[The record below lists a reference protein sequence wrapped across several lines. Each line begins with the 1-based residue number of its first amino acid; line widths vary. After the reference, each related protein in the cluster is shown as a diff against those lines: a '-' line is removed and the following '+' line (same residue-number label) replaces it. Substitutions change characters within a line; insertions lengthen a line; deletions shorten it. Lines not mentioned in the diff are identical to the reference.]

1 MIVSSS
7 SSSSLMEAFL
17 GSVCG
22 AVYGLTSPIVGHPLD
37 TLKSRQQADP
47 RFQRLSLTA
56 AARQAVHENGL
67 MSLYR
72 GLSAPLIGSVAFR
85 SLQFGVY
92 LGAYAWMRERD
103 LGAQCVPG
111 TFVQLRVIAGG
122 ICAGVVRSVVE
133 NPIELIKIRR
143 QTLGTWRAGELF
155 HGLSITTARNA
166 MLLTN
171 FFILLDVSGRHVPQ
185 LLDGPIAPF
194 FKGGICATLAW
205 WTVWPLE
212 VVKSQIQ
219 AASKA
224 GASGLDAGPLT
235 IAARFRFILRTQGV
249 GAFRIGLLAGTL
261 RSIIAN
267 GASMLSFQQCR
278 LFVDRQRERQE

>member
-1 MIVSSS
+1 
-7 SSSSLMEAFL
+7 MELFL

-22 AVYGLTSPIVGHPLD
+22 AVYGLTSPLVGHPLD

-47 RFQRLSLTA
+47 RFQRLSLSA
-56 AARQAVHENGL
+56 AAQQAVRENGL
-67 MSLYR
+67 RSLYR
-72 GLSAPLIGSVAFR
+72 GLSAPLVGSVAFR

-92 LGAYAWMRERD
+92 AGAFTFLRERGW
-103 LGAQCVPG
+103 GAMCVPG
-111 TFVQLRVIAGG
+111 TSIEMRVIAAGV
-122 ICAGVVRSVVE
+122 CAGVVRSVVE

-143 QTLGTWRAGELF
+143 QTLGSWQFNELF
-155 HGLSITTARNA
+155 HGLSITTARNSL
-166 MLLTN
+166 LLTN

-185 LLDGPIAPF
+185 LLDGPVAPF

-235 IAARFRFILRTQGV
+235 IAARFRFILRTQGI

-278 LFVDRQRERQE
+278 LFVDRRQSQS